1 MSRPLSGPRPTDLM
15 ASEAPAP
22 PSPAAPSASP
32 GLRVHLALIAVQ
44 LIFGADDRIIPASH
58 AAGLPG
64 NVKVHV
70 LPAAGHVPQMEKAGD
85 VNKLI
90 GSFGPAA

>member
-1 MSRPLSGPRPTDLM
+1 MRTI
-15 ASEAPAP
+15 AQ
-22 PSPAAPSASP
+22 AAFPGGKQAA
-32 GLRVHLALIAVQ
+32 GLRDRLAGLTMPVQ
-44 LIFGADDRIIPASH
+44 LIVGADDRVIPASH

-85 VNKLI
+85 VNRLI